1 MKVLLVDHHD
11 SFSYNLFQL
20 AGEILEEEFPFR
32 FQLDVIRQN
41 EADFSRI
48 VNTKYDRILLS
59 PGPGTPTDPEYF
71 GCSLNILQELGG
83 KVSILGVCLGMQ
95 GIAHFAGARIKTAER
110 PMHGKI
116 SEIENDGRG
125 VFSDL
130 PKRIRVMRYHSLL
143 VDEESLSQEWE
154 RTAYAGNELMG
165 LRNLEKKMEGIQFH
179 PESFATE
186 GGRKMLS
193 NFLIHGLGS

>member
-32 FQLDVIRQN
+32 FKMDVIRQN
-41 EADFSRI
+41 EVDFSKI
-48 VNTKYDRILLS
+48 VDSKYDRIILS
-59 PGPGTPTDPEYF
+59 PGPGTPTEPEYF
-71 GCSLNILQELGG
+71 GGSLRILQELGG
-83 KVSILGVCLGMQ
+83 KIPILGVCLGMQ
-95 GIAHFAGARIKTAER
+95 GMGYFAGASIKKADY

-116 SEIENDGRG
+116 SEIENDGQG
-125 VFSDL
+125 IFEDL
-130 PKRIRVMRYHSLL
+130 PKQIKAMRYHSLI
-143 VDEESLSQEWE
+143 VEEESLPKEWE

-165 LRNLEKKMEGIQFH
+165 LRNREMKMEGIQFH

-186 GGRKMLS
+186 GGRRMLS
-193 NFLIHGLGS
+193 NFLIQGLGS